1 MGVMSREYIQET
13 GDWLKGL
20 LDWNLYG
27 TFTFPTDR
35 TPASA
40 NKAVGGFI
48 RHFDHKAKYVLV
60 AQLHKGRACAHV
72 HALVKGL
79 MRYRCVHL
87 MKLWEKRCGGFARIY
102 SYDTQRGAGYY
113 LVRHLQCDS
122 TELDFGNM

>member
-1 MGVMSREYIQET
+1 MGVISREYIQET
-13 GDWLKGL
+13 GDWLRGL
-20 LDWNLYG
+20 LDWNLYS

-40 NKAVGGFI
+40 NKTVGWFI
-48 RHFDHKAKYVLV
+48 RRYDPEAKYVLV
-60 AQLHKGRACAHV
+60 AQVHRFRSCAHV

-79 MRYRCVHL
+79 TKYRCVHL
-87 MKLWEKRCGGFARIY
+87 MKLWEQRYGGFARIY
-102 SYDTQRGAGYY
+102 PYDPNRGAGYY